1 VSPGTADITTASF
14 CGGLPLSE
22 VWVTIRGMPPAT
34 SLPAAIE
41 APPARPARPAGVR
54 LPARP
59 ASGLVCHQAYQ
70 FALDLTPRQ
79 QGAAASAVGASR
91 FAFNWGLA
99 HIKELLDRREAGEQ
113 VTIPWSLYALRRA
126 WNQAKRE
133 AAPWWAENSKECYSS
148 GLAGLA
154 SACHNYF
161 ASRDGKRAG
170 QRVGF
175 PRFRKRGHG
184 REAVRFTTGAI
195 RVEPDRHH
203 VTLPRL
209 GRLRTHESTRQSTRQ
224 LARRLE
230 AGTARIL
237 AATLARS
244 GGRWYVSF
252 TCEVIRRVPS
262 RPARRARQVGV
273 DVGIRHLA
281 TLSTGERIP
290 NPAPLKQA
298 QTKLRRLNRQ
308 LARRHGPIAPDGA
321 RRVPSAG
328 WTQTQASLRRV
339 HPRVASIRRDALH
352 KLTTGLGRGDDQIV
366 VERLNVA
373 GLTRRGTG
381 KRGLNRALA
390 DAALAEVRR
399 LLGYKC
405 LWYGAALVEADRFS
419 PSSKTCSGCG
429 AVKTKLA
436 LHERTFRCDA
446 CGLVIDRDDNASIN
460 LQALLRLVAPPSA
473 AGRRPSPGVAR
484 TRQSPV
490 EAGEDPTL
498 AWGTGRRSGKPAP
511 AARLGETGTAGP
523 QGPAA
528 RNATITH
535 DRSRSR

>member
-1 VSPGTADITTASF
+1 
-14 CGGLPLSE
+14 
-22 VWVTIRGMPPAT
+22 
-34 SLPAAIE
+34 
-41 APPARPARPAGVR
+41 
-54 LPARP
+54 
-59 ASGLVCHQAYQ
+59 
-70 FALDLTPRQ
+70 
-79 QGAAASAVGASR
+79 
-91 FAFNWGLA
+91 
-99 HIKELLDRREAGEQ
+99 
-113 VTIPWSLYALRRA
+113 
-126 WNQAKRE
+126 
-133 AAPWWAENSKECYSS
+133 
-148 GLAGLA
+148 
-154 SACHNYF
+154 
-161 ASRDGKRAG
+161 
-170 QRVGF
+170 
-175 PRFRKRGHG
+175 
-184 REAVRFTTGAI
+184 
-195 RVEPDRHH
+195 
-203 VTLPRL
+203 
-209 GRLRTHESTRQSTRQ
+209 
-224 LARRLE
+224 
-230 AGTARIL
+230 
-237 AATLARS
+237 
-244 GGRWYVSF
+244 
-252 TCEVIRRVPS
+252 VPS

-281 TLSTGERIP
+281 TLATGERIP

-308 LARRHGPIAPDGA
+308 LARRHGPIAGDGA

-328 WTQTQASLRRV
+328 WTQTQAWLRRV
-339 HPRVASIRRDALH
+339 HARVASIRRDALD
-352 KLTTGLGRGDDQIV
+352 KLTTELGRGYDQLV

-381 KRGLNRALA
+381 KRGLNRALNRALA

-399 LLGYKC
+399 LLGYQC
-405 LWYGAALVEADRFS
+405 PWYGAALVEADRFH

-473 AGRRPSPGVAR
+473 AARRPSPGVAR

-528 RNATITH
+528 RNATIAH